1 MASPGGT
8 SSGSINQHH
17 SWSADQEEELQ
28 MKMDERKRKRKE
40 SNRESARRSRM
51 KKQQHLED
59 LIAQVAHL
67 RQSNSEL
74 ATKMNFTAQNYAK
87 IEAENSVLRVQVA
100 ELSNRLQ
107 SLDEIMNMLDVAN
120 HGSGDAGVF
129 GGAGGTDIFPVS
141 SFSAAAA
148 TGAADWFMVSPWSSL
163 HLNQPIMASA
173 DMFQY

>member
-8 SSGSINQHH
+8 SSGSITQHH
-17 SWSADQEEELQ
+17 SWSPDQEEELQ
-28 MKMDERKRKRKE
+28 MKMNERKRKRKE
-40 SNRESARRSRM
+40 SNRESARRSRI

-59 LIAQVAHL
+59 LMAQVAHL

-74 ATKMNFTAQNYAK
+74 ATKMNLTAQNYIK
-87 IEAENSVLRVQVA
+87 IEAENSVLSAQVA

-107 SLDEIMNMLDVAN
+107 SLDDIMNMLDVAN
-120 HGSGDAGVF
+120 HGSGDAG
-129 GGAGGTDIFPVS
+129 GTDIFPMS
-141 SFSAAAA
+141 SFGAAAA